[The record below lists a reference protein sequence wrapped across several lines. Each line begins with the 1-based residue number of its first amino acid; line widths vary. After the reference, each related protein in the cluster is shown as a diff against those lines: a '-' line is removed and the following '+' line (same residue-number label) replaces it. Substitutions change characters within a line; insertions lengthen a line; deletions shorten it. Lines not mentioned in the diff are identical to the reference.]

1 MVAVTPIDNSTA
13 VLTVGRR
20 IRAYRSK
27 AGLTLDARA
36 AAPGTSPSQ
45 LSLIENGRREPRL
58 TLLNALAATLGIDVA
73 DLLAADPP
81 SRRDALEIAI
91 DAAKRGT
98 LYSALKLPAVRS
110 SKKLPR
116 EVLEALV
123 GLHAELARRS

>member
-1 MVAVTPIDNSTA
+1 

-20 IRAYRSK
+20 IRAYRLK
-27 AGLTLDARA
+27 AGLTLDAA
-36 AAPGTSPSQ
+36 ATGTSPSQ

-58 TLLNALAATLGIDVA
+58 TLLNAIAASLGVEVA

-81 SRRDALEIAI
+81 SRRDALEIAL
-91 DAAKRGT
+91 DAAQRSA

-116 EVLEALV
+116 EALEA
-123 GLHAELARRS
+123 RRANTALRQWMRDRDK